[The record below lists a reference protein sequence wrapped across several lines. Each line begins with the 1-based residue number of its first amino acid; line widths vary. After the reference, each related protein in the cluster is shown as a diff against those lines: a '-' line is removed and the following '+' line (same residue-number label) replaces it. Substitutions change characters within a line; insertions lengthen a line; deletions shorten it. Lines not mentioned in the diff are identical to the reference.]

1 VTEQSAQG
9 FFIWAASIRHQPKPE
24 VNNEFMATE
33 AIMEIEG
40 LEIVRLEL
48 KYCERCGGL
57 WMRVWGTE
65 DVYCPS
71 CAPQMSDLP
80 AVRRRRKPHLLVNDR
95 VEIKSQCE
103 ELSAFFGEGGNA

>member
-1 VTEQSAQG
+1 
-9 FFIWAASIRHQPKPE
+9 
-24 VNNEFMATE
+24 
-33 AIMEIEG
+33 MEIEG
-40 LEIVRLEL
+40 FEIVRLEL

-57 WMRVWGTE
+57 WMRTWGTE

-71 CAPQMSDLP
+71 CAVQMSDMP
-80 AVRRRRKPHLLVNDR
+80 AVRRRRPYLLLDDR

>member
-1 VTEQSAQG
+1 LWRQLDA
-9 FFIWAASIRHQPKPE
+9 R
-24 VNNEFMATE
+24 NEFIAME

-57 WMRVWGTE
+57 WMRTWGTE

-71 CAPQMSDLP
+71 CAVEVLDLP
-80 AVRRRRKPHLLVNDR
+80 IGGRRRKLRLLVNYR
-95 VEIKSQCE
+95 VDLKSQLEDWSGFC
-103 ELSAFFGEGGNA
+103 GEGGNA

>member
-1 VTEQSAQG
+1 MTEQSAQG
-9 FFIWAASIRHQPKPE
+9 FFICLEAD
-24 VNNEFMATE
+24 NEFIATE

-57 WMRVWGTE
+57 WMRTWGTE

-71 CAPQMSDLP
+71 CAVEMSDLP

-95 VEIKSQCE
+95 VEIKSQSE
-103 ELSAFFGEGGNA
+103 DLSLFCGEGGNA